1 MIELRATPE
10 GVLLPVH
17 AQPGAR
23 RARIVGEHGGRLKVA
38 VSQPAEKGRANAA
51 MIEFLAAE
59 FGIRTS
65 QITIRSGETSPRK
78 LLQIAGTSEAQ
89 VRTWLDRVGSQ

>member
-1 MIELRATPE
+1 MIELRATPD

-23 RARIVGEHGGRLKVA
+23 RERIVGEHGGRLKIA

-51 MIEFLAAE
+51 IIACLAAE
-59 FGIRTS
+59 FDIRAS
-65 QITIRSGETSPRK
+65 QMTIHTGETSPRK
-78 LLQIAGTSEAQ
+78 LLQIGGVTVEQ
-89 VRTWLDRVGSQ
+89 VRAWLDRVAAR

>member
-1 MIELRATPE
+1 MIELRVTPD

-23 RARIVGEHGGRLKVA
+23 RERIVGEHGGRLKVA

-51 MIEFLAAE
+51 IIEFLASE
-59 FGIRTS
+59 LGIRSS
-65 QITIRSGETSPRK
+65 QLTIRSGEASPRK
-78 LLQIAGTSEAQ
+78 LLQISGVTTEQ
-89 VRTWLDRVGSQ
+89 VRAWLERVGSQ

>member
-1 MIELRATPE
+1 MIELRATPD

-23 RARIVGEHGGRLKVA
+23 RERIVGEHGGRLKVA

-51 MIEFLAAE
+51 IIEFLASAL
-59 FGIRTS
+59 GVSRA
-65 QITIRSGETSPRK
+65 QIAIRSGETSPRK
-78 LLQIAGTSEAQ
+78 LLQISGVTVEQ
-89 VRTWLDRVGSQ
+89 VQAWLERLGQQ

>member
-1 MIELRATPE
+1 MIEVRGTPE

-23 RARIVGEHGGRLKVA
+23 RARIVGEHGGRLKIA

-51 MIEFLAAE
+51 IVEFLAAE
-59 FGIRTS
+59 LGVNRS
-65 QITIRSGETSPRK
+65 RITIRAGETSPRK
-78 LLQIAGTSEAQ
+78 TLQIAGITVDDVQQWLLRVAQ
-89 VRTWLDRVGSQ
+89 

>member
-1 MIELRATPE
+1 VIELRATPD

-23 RARIVGEHGGRLKVA
+23 RERIVGEHGGRLKVA

-51 MIEFLAAE
+51 IIACLAAE
-59 FGIRTS
+59 FGIRAS
-65 QITIRSGETSPRK
+65 QITIHAGETSPRK
-78 LLQIAGTSEAQ
+78 LLQIAGVTAEHVHA
-89 VRTWLDRVGSQ
+89 WLQRVAAR